1 MPINSFNLDSVW
13 RPFGAFSM
21 AVVQGTGQV
30 VHMKGQVSL
39 NREGNI
45 VGEDDIEKQVTQ
57 VLENIQSVLASFGG
71 CMEDIYSLTHHVTDI
86 DEFMKTGHIRNQY
99 FKPPYPITT
108 TVEVS
113 RLYNPKLMVEITG
126 SAEIPLDRFKEPDE
140 IG

>member
-1 MPINSFNLDSVW
+1 MPIDSFNPDSVW

-39 NREGNI
+39 SKEGNI

-57 VLENIQSVLASFGG
+57 ALENIQSVLASFGG
-71 CMEDIYSLTHHVTDI
+71 RMEDIYSLTHHVTDI

-99 FKPPYPITT
+99 FKPPYPVTT

-126 SAEIPLDRFKEPDE
+126 SAEIPLDRFEEPDE

>member
-1 MPINSFNLDSVW
+1 MPIDSLNPDSVW

-57 VLENIQSVLASFGG
+57 ALENIQSVLASFGG
-71 CMEDIYSLTHHVTDI
+71 
-86 DEFMKTGHIRNQY
+86 
-99 FKPPYPITT
+99 
-108 TVEVS
+108 
-113 RLYNPKLMVEITG
+113 
-126 SAEIPLDRFKEPDE
+126 
-140 IG
+140 